1 MSESTVEKE
10 AEMLS
15 AEAARQILGI
25 SRTTMHRLLTGGELH
40 GSKVGGQWRFRRAD
54 LDAYVERAPHDIAA
68 AALPALEAEIRW
80 WIPAPESGDE
90 AATSEAKIG
99 ALAEAILSLA
109 LRREASDIHIEPR
122 ADGALIRLRDDGVLD
137 DVRTLP
143 LPLLAPLVAHF
154 KKLGALNVAETRAPQ
169 HGWVSVPLAGRK
181 WSLAVATL
189 PVGGNEALTIGF
201 QSRPSPASLR
211 VGFADLGL
219 PAEALERVGEWLEQP
234 HGLIL
239 VVGPE
244 GSGKNTTLTA
254 LMEQLTTPERKV
266 MAVEEETVVVVPG
279 AVQVEANNTTGLSMA
294 QVLRAFMRHDPDII
308 VAGAV
313 SEREGVELLLRSA
326 HNGHLVLA
334 AMDAASFSDV
344 IAKLDEM
351 EIEPFVLSSALL
363 GVVAQRL
370 VRRVCRD
377 CTVDDAPD
385 AALVERARALAS
397 AGGYE
402 MPEKVSWKRGA
413 GCAKC
418 RGTGARGRIALY
430 EVVSNAGEIA
440 AAITRRAPKDELE
453 TLARAAGSLDVFAAG
468 VRAAVEG
475 QTSLSTLFVSLADT
489 LRR

>member
-1 MSESTVEKE
+1 MNESRMEKE
-10 AEMLS
+10 PEMLS

-25 SRTTMHRLLTGGELH
+25 SRTTMHRLLSGGELH

-80 WIPAPESGDE
+80 WTPAPESGAE

-99 ALAEAILSLA
+99 ALAEAILALA
-109 LRREASDIHIEPR
+109 MRREASDIHIEPR

-169 HGWVSVPLAGRK
+169 HGRANLSLGGADWVWYL
-181 WSLAVATL
+181 ATL
-189 PVGGNEALTIGF
+189 PVGGNETMTIQLT
-201 QSRPSPASLR
+201 PHPPMASMRAEL
-211 VGFADLGL
+211 GDLGL
-219 PAEALERVGEWLEQP
+219 PNEELKRVEAWLGQP
-234 HGLIL
+234 MGLIL
-239 VVGPE
+239 VVGPQE
-244 GSGKNTTLTA
+244 SGKNTTLTA
-254 LMEQLTTPERKV
+254 LMSRVTKPECKV
-266 MAVEEETVVVVPG
+266 MAVEENLDVVVPG
-279 AVQVEANNTTGLSMA
+279 AVQVEANGATGLSVA
-294 QVLRAFMRHDPDII
+294 EALHAFFRHDPDVI

-313 SEREGVELLLRSA
+313 KEREELELLLRGA

-344 IAKLDEM
+344 ITKLDEM

-370 VRRVCRD
+370 VRRLCRD
-377 CTVDDAPD
+377 CTIDDAPD
-385 AALVERARALAS
+385 AALVERARGLAS
-397 AGGYE
+397 AGGYK
-402 MPEKVSWKRGA
+402 MPEKVNWKRGA

-453 TLARAAGSLDVFAAG
+453 TLARASGAPDLFAAG

-475 QTSLSTLFVSLADT
+475 QTSLSTLFVSLAHT